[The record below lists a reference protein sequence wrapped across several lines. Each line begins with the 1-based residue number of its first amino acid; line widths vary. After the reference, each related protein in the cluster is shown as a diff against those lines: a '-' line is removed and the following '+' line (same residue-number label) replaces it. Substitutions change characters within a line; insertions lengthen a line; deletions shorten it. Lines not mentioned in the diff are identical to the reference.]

1 MSLSLIHII
10 NHGMSSVV
18 FGEKLKMALQD
29 LHRKINDRELLLSQ
43 DNVQFE
49 DLDKQI
55 REAKVDLQQ
64 CIPDLDRGV
73 ATALYIDIY
82 MLETMSSTAATLRDS
97 SATNRFRAERP
108 KTGKSKN

>member
-1 MSLSLIHII
+1 
-10 NHGMSSVV
+10 MSSVV

-43 DNVQFE
+43 DNVQHE

-64 CIPDLDRGV
+64 CIPDLDRRV
-73 ATALYIDIY
+73 ATALTYHVINCCNSSRLKCY
-82 MLETMSSTAATLRDS
+82 KSFQSRETK
-97 SATNRFRAERP
+97 NR
-108 KTGKSKN
+108 

>member
-1 MSLSLIHII
+1 
-10 NHGMSSVV
+10 MSSVV

-55 REAKVDLQQ
+55 REAKEDLQQ

-73 ATALYIDIY
+73 ATALTCHQ
-82 MLETMSSTAATLRDS
+82 LLQLFATQVLQIVSEPRDQKPVS
-97 SATNRFRAERP
+97 L
-108 KTGKSKN
+108 KTKSGKVHV